1 MGTINYTT
9 SNYITMGLVPY
20 DIDDL
25 KKDSCFMAEAAEEV
39 AEYGGVL
46 NDDYLYDYISD
57 CYESDYD
64 NIKSELEKHSF
75 YYYNIKLEYGY
86 YEGFSLY
93 IENNFGIAYDSCKDK
108 NEAQKEITEIKQ
120 FLIDCADMGL
130 VSCYPGWCTG
140 YRDYAGTMEDINKA
154 VKDMREEVRKTPTW
168 RQYLISCGE
177 WKKAV

>member
-1 MGTINYTT
+1 MGTINYAT
-9 SNYITMGLVPY
+9 SNYITMGINTEDY
-20 DIDDL
+20 DIDEL
-25 KKDSCFMAEAAEEV
+25 RKD
-39 AEYGGVL
+39 EYLQEFAKECNIVL
-46 NDDYLYDYISD
+46 DDEYLYEYAAD
-57 CYESDYD
+57 CLQDEYD

-75 YYYNIKLEYGY
+75 YYYNIKLEHGY
-86 YEGFSLY
+86 YDGFSLY
-93 IENNFGIAYDSCKDK
+93 IENNFGIAYDNCKDK

-130 VSCYPGWCTG
+130 VSCYPGWCTA

>member
-9 SNYITMGLVPY
+9 SNYITMGIVPY

-130 VSCYPGWCTG
+130 VSCYPGWQATAYPVSLSVCKVLADCPTAATG
-140 YRDYAGTMEDINKA
+140 RSGAGLSLYPLCLLQHRD
-154 VKDMREEVRKTPTW
+154 V
-168 RQYLISCGE
+168 
-177 WKKAV
+177 